1 MNRLVFVA
9 GLVLLVFLASFSLAE
24 IPRLINY
31 QGMLTQSDGTTPVA
45 DANYSILFKIYNA
58 AENGDLKWSHTYNV
72 SVINGLFNVVLGDSG
87 APIDLS
93 FDESYWL
100 ELDVGPGEILS
111 PRAQLTSVGYAY
123 RAETADTAIYA
134 IEATSAESDSDW
146 TISGSNIYSAVS
158 GNVGIGTTAPDVKL
172 HIKGEGYYPYVKTE
186 VTDETG
192 AGVQFRATGVLTEP
206 GGTNQ
211 WGLFIRASDNSGD
224 LYINEDYVGGTWS
237 PTTRLVIE
245 NETGNVGI
253 GTTDPAA
260 PLTIYPIIGT
270 EILLT
275 GGGSNADIK
284 STNQFTVGT
293 STTSPFS
300 LATSNVNR
308 LWIAG
313 DGDIGIGTTSPDEK
327 LHVNGN
333 LKVTGKINGAIGLV
347 AAGTYHAYLREGF
360 NVTSISYNSTDN
372 RYEVTLTGISYDY
385 RSYVT
390 VVTPGGATPYF
401 VNTTSVTNMLLIYF
415 HDKNGN
421 PAQAPSFHFVVY
433 DIE

>member
-1 MNRLVFVA
+1 MNRFVFVA
-9 GLVLLVFLASFSLAE
+9 GLVLVVILASFSLAE

-31 QGMLTQSDGTTPVA
+31 QGMLTDHEGNPLNAPQDLT
-45 DANYSILFKIYNA
+45 FRIYNV
-58 AENGDLKWSHTYNV
+58 ESGGTLLWGETQNNV
-72 SVINGLFNVVLGDSG
+72 PVDNGLFNVVLGTIT
-87 APIDLS
+87 PVDLP
-93 FDESYWL
+93 FDEDYWL
-100 ELDVGPGEILS
+100 EIEVGVLGALS
-111 PRAQLTSVGYAY
+111 PRVKLTSVGYAY
-123 RAETADTAIYA
+123 RAGMADTASYA
-134 IEATSAESDSDW
+134 IEATSAETDSDW
-146 TISGSNIYSAVS
+146 TISGSSIYSAVS
-158 GNVGIGTTAPDVKL
+158 GNVGIGTTTPDVKL
-172 HIKGEGYYPYVKTE
+172 HVKGEGYYPFVKTE

-224 LYINEDYVGGTWS
+224 LYINEDYVGGAWS

-308 LWIAG
+308 LWITG

-347 AAGTYHAYLREGF
+347 AAGTYHSYLREGF
-360 NVTSISYNSTDN
+360 NITSISYNSGEN
-372 RYEVTLTGISYDY
+372 RYEVTLTGINYDY
-385 RSYVT
+385 RDYVT
-390 VVTPGGATPYF
+390 VVTPTGTTAYF
-401 VNTTSVTNMLLIYF
+401 VSTGSVSNMLLIYF
-415 HDKNGN
+415 NDKNGD
-421 PAQAPSFHFVVY
+421 PAQAISFHFVVY